1 MNRIRMD
8 PEEFQKSITE
18 ELDTIKN
25 RVRNLI
31 GSSHWGE
38 EGRYKEAILRNVI
51 KRFLPSNLSI
61 GTGFVIK
68 KNNGDTQIPNQID
81 IIIYDNTVPVLFS
94 EGDFVITTYKNV
106 KGIVEVKTKIRNN
119 QLKDT
124 IQKIQKAETN
134 GKLIGKNIFNGI
146 FSYEYEGDIN
156 ENIDKIIKEAE
167 AKGYVNHI
175 SLGPDVFIKFW
186 KKEDKNRLHPPVENC
201 QNDFYNIY
209 NIKGLSF
216 SYFISNLL
224 ELTCSSSLDDRWWFL
239 YPIEGTKEKHRV
251 RTICLD

>member
-1 MNRIRMD
+1 MES
-8 PEEFQKSITE
+8 EENFG
-18 ELDTIKN
+18 ELLE
-25 RVRNLI
+25 RVRET
-31 GSSHWGE
+31 WE
-38 EGRYKEAILRNVI
+38 QQE
-51 KRFLPSNLSI
+51 
-61 GTGFVIK
+61 IK
-68 KNNGDTQIPNQID
+68 K
-81 IIIYDNTVPVLFS
+81 
-94 EGDFVITTYKNV
+94 
-106 KGIVEVKTKIRNN
+106 
-119 QLKDT
+119 
-124 IQKIQKAETN
+124 
-134 GKLIGKNIFNGI
+134 
-146 FSYEYEGDIN
+146 
-156 ENIDKIIKEAE
+156 E